1 MNGPSRFTPH
11 GLKRSKLFVTVRFVG
26 LSSTTSANG
35 LGRVPGLP
43 TEVLRRPAEEADLN
57 DREGLT
63 ALLED
68 MKETLRSADGCG
80 LAAPQVG
87 KSLRVLIVDGT
98 VVSDVYDYLK
108 DFRRTMINPVLLEE
122 SRETREYS
130 EGCLS
135 VPGIYADVRRP
146 ERIKVEYYNEN
157 FEKVTEEF
165 DRFAC
170 RMIQHEMEHLDGHL
184 FVDDVAPIR
193 RKMIARKLQSIAK
206 GRIATRYK
214 SRLE

>member
-1 MNGPSRFTPH
+1 M
-11 GLKRSKLFVTVRFVG
+11 KLPIYLYG
-26 LSSTTSANG
+26 S
-35 LGRVPGLP
+35 
-43 TEVLRRPAEEADLN
+43 EVLRRPAEEADLN

-63 ALLED
+63 ALLEE